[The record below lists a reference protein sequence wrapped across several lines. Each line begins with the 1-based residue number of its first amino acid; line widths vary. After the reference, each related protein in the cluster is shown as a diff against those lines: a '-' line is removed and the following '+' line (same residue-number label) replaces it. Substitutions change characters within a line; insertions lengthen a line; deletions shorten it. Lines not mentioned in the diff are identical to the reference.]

1 MSLLKGKMEK
11 KLKIEKSKYPTKE
24 ATHVLWLET
33 NTPRG
38 INYRGIFHGTHQ
50 QCLEE
55 KEKLEKGDKDVSKP
69 KFTSFRLLAKAFHN
83 R

>member
-1 MSLLKGKMEK
+1 MSLLKRKMKK
-11 KLKIEKSKYPTKE
+11 KLKIEKSKYPTE
-24 ATHVLWLET
+24 EVTHVLWLET

-38 INYRGIFHGTHQ
+38 INYRGIFHGTYQ

-55 KEKLEKGDKDVSKP
+55 KERLEKGDKDVSKP